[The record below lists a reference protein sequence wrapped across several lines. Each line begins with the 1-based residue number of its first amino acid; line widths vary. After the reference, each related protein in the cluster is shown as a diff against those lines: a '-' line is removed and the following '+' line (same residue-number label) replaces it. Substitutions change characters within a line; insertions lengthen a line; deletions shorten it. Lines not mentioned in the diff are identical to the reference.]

1 MDEQRKRQW
10 QEILVVSEQL
20 YSLAQAEEWDELT
33 NLYRQRDLMIQ
44 SFFSVQRPDDEDE
57 SGFLKQAIPEL
68 MAKDE
73 ELRMLCTA
81 SRDEAAQ
88 ALGKVSIGRKAD
100 AAYNQNR

>member
-1 MDEQRKRQW
+1 MQQW
-10 QEILVVSEQL
+10 QEILAVSEQL
-20 YSLAQAEEWDELT
+20 YSLAQAGEWDELL
-33 NLYRQRDLMIQ
+33 NLHRQRDLMLQ
-44 SFFSVQRPDDEDE
+44 SLFSVERSNDE

-73 ELRMLCTA
+73 ELRVLCTA